1 MFDMQVGYG
10 EEIIT
15 PSLGTELTGY
25 GYYLE
30 RKAEEVADDLKVRAV
45 YIRREREVVIL
56 ISCDLLS
63 LSLEFADNMRR
74 ELSIRHN
81 LPICNILLACT
92 HTHAGPA
99 AHDLPGLGEV
109 DQAYPAR
116 VGQAII
122 KASETAQK
130 DCRPA
135 EMSYS
140 SETVTPIGYNRK
152 NGSFAPIDPV
162 LKTVI
167 FTRRGGKTIYLLS
180 YACHPVV
187 LRQANIVSADWPG
200 ALIARIERDGQRGM
214 FLQGFCGDVNP
225 VSRKRGLRGTTAD
238 SQLYGDILYRYIE
251 AAQSRAI
258 AVAAP
263 EMLAVENRIRLPLA
277 IPPYE
282 EIMKQKE
289 NLPEYLKK
297 VPLYDRFID
306 NWIERVKERY
316 EEIRREPFLSNVPV
330 QLIILGEVRI
340 LGLPGEVFSAYS
352 LKLAERLRL
361 PLMTVGYSGGNI
373 GYLPTADA
381 YDNATDYACYQAPKF
396 YGLFPFDRE
405 LETVLL
411 EECDRI
417 FACLGGEQNEQ
428 S

>member
-1 MFDMQVGYG
+1 MFGIHAGYG

-15 PSLGTELTGY
+15 SSLGAELTGY

-30 RKAEEVADDLKVRAV
+30 RKAEEVADDLKVRAI
-45 YIRREREVVIL
+45 YIRREREAVIL

-63 LSLEFADNMRR
+63 LSLEFTDNMRW
-74 ELSIRHN
+74 ELSIRYN
-81 LPICNILLACT
+81 LPICNILLACI

-99 AHDLPGLGEV
+99 AHDLPGLGEM
-109 DQAYPAR
+109 DQAYSAR
-116 VGQAII
+116 VGKAII
-122 KASETAQK
+122 KASEAAQK
-130 DCRPA
+130 DCRMA
-135 EMSYS
+135 EISYIH
-140 SETVTPIGYNRK
+140 EMVTPVGYNRK
-152 NGSFAPIDPV
+152 NGSFAPIDPI
-162 LKTVI
+162 LKTSI
-167 FTRRGGKTIYLLS
+167 FTRQDGQKIYLVS

-187 LRQANIVSADWPG
+187 LGQANTISADWPG
-200 ALIARIERDGQRGM
+200 ALIAEIERDGHRGI

-225 VSRKRGLRGTTAD
+225 VSRRRGMGGTAED
-238 SQLYGDILYRYIE
+238 LQLYGEILYRHIKT
-251 AAQSRAI
+251 AQRRAI
-258 AVAAP
+258 AVRTP
-263 EMLAVENRIRLPLA
+263 EIKAVEGRIRLPLA
-277 IPPYE
+277 VPPYE
-282 EIMKQKE
+282 EIVRQKE

-316 EEIRREPFLSNVPV
+316 EEIRREPFLPNVPI
-330 QLIILGEVRI
+330 QLVILGEVRI

-352 LKLAERLRL
+352 LKLSERFRL

-381 YDNATDYACYQAPKF
+381 YDNAADYACYQAPKF

-417 FACLGGEQNEQ
+417 FACLDGGRNEQ
-428 S
+428 R